1 MDTTR
6 PFRTRDA
13 RQAGAPTRGRLAGP
27 GFRSP
32 FRGTHVA
39 VAAPDD
45 LVSRAHAAALLVDDA
60 VIGGYAAAALHGADC
75 APRDAP
81 VDLVVGPRRH
91 RPRPGLLLRQDLLRP
106 DEIVVVDGVSV
117 TSPLRTAYDLVR
129 AVDFVEGVVALDALA
144 AVGEFEPEA
153 ILEHVGGRS
162 RPRGHR
168 RLAPAVEAAEPGSG
182 SPPETR
188 LRLVL
193 VEHGIPRPV
202 VQCPVPGVR
211 AAWVPHVDLG
221 WPELK
226 VAVEYQGDLH
236 RTDPEQWRRDQER
249 WAVLGAAGWL
259 VIPATWEDLYRRP
272 ATFAARVREALE
284 VRTAERAARSA

>member
-1 MDTTR
+1 MDTSH

-13 RQAGAPTRGRLAGP
+13 QEAGAPTRGRLAGP

-39 VAAPDD
+39 ASTPDD
-45 LVSRAHAAALLVDDA
+45 LVSRAHAASLLVDGA
-60 VIGGYAAAALHGADC
+60 VVGGYAAAALHGADC
-75 APRDAP
+75 APRGAP
-81 VDLVVGPRRH
+81 VDLIVGPRRL
-91 RPRPGLLLRQDLLRP
+91 RSRAGLTIRQDVLRD
-106 DEIVVVDGVSV
+106 DEIEVVDGVSV
-117 TSPLRTAYDLVR
+117 TSPVRTARDLVR
-129 AVDFVEGVVALDALA
+129 AVGFVEGVVALDALA
-144 AVGEFEPEA
+144 AVGEFDPAA
-153 ILEHVGGRS
+153 ILQHVGGRS

-188 LRLVL
+188 LRLSL

-211 AAWVPHVDLG
+211 AAWLPHVDLG
-221 WPELK
+221 WPDLE

-236 RTDPEQWRRDQER
+236 RTDPERWRRDQER
-249 WAVLGAAGWL
+249 FAVLAAAGWL

-284 VRTAERAARSA
+284 VRAAERAARSA